1 MKRFFIDTYRIF
13 LLQTSKVLWD
23 IIGWTLFI
31 WFIFYLY
38 ATNFGQTPLLTMFA
52 GIFFA
57 IRLYYIRG
65 RKRLEEVETLRPAT
79 PFAKEISNFLVLFLF
94 FVLVCGVT
102 SFLFYNLR
110 LARFI
115 IWFKTRFTGYEEL
128 MKYSYYL
135 NMDNS
140 IKEITPEILEDQ
152 KLLIKSA
159 LGLFWYYSI
168 PAAVAAKLKLI
179 PRIIFLVILVILFFF
194 VFRDVRSFVDNSRGL
209 TFQIIFY
216 SFYLLMF
223 VYLIIPK
230 RTNFF
235 TRRKEVKKTDNN

>member
-1 MKRFFIDTYRIF
+1 MNRFLIDTYRIF

-38 ATNFGQTPLLTMFA
+38 ATNFGQMPLLIMFA

-57 IRLYYIRG
+57 IRLYYTRG
-65 RKRLEEVETLRPAT
+65 RKKLEEAEELRPSS
-79 PFAKEISNFLVLFLF
+79 PFAKEISNILVLFLF
-94 FVLVCGVT
+94 FILICCVT

-115 IWFKTRFTGYEEL
+115 IWFKTRFTSYEEL
-128 MKYSYYL
+128 MKYPYYL

-140 IKEITPEILEDQ
+140 IKEITPKILESQ
-152 KLLIKSA
+152 KESIKSA
-159 LGLFWYYSI
+159 IGLFWFYSI
-168 PAAVAAKLKLI
+168 PAAVASRLKLI
-179 PRIIFLVILVILFFF
+179 PRIIFIVLLGIAFFF
-194 VFRDVRSFVDNSRGL
+194 IFRDVRSFVENSTGL
-209 TFQIIFY
+209 IFQIL
-216 SFYLLMF
+216 FYLFYISMF

-230 RTNFF
+230 RTNF
-235 TRRKEVKKTDNN
+235 K